1 MERAEVEQVL
11 KAVEA
16 RLAGDPEAGLG
27 GSGFW
32 KAVAAVKRDPALV
45 EEFAGRIAAADREA
59 FERWAL
65 LTVPLWLG
73 TAAALTGTLA
83 GLALAGLAYYTSDPW
98 NGLWLL
104 AGAGVLQVSTHG
116 LAHLAVGRLAGI
128 RFTHWFVGSVKQ
140 IQPGVKT
147 DYASYLAAAPKGRA
161 WMHASGA
168 VMTKIVPFALIPA
181 GWAAG
186 VPSWTT
192 ILLTVM
198 GAASII
204 TDIVWS
210 TKVSDWKK
218 FRREMNTAAT
228 AR

>member
-1 MERAEVEQVL
+1 MERGEVKEVL

-16 RLAGDPEAGLG
+16 RLADDPAAGLG

-45 EEFAGRIAAADREA
+45 QEFAGRIASVDREA

-65 LTVPLWLG
+65 LAVPVRVG
-73 TAAALTGTLA
+73 TAIAVIGAAV
-83 GLALAGLAYYTSDPW
+83 GLALAALAYYTSDPW
-98 NGLWLL
+98 NGLLLL
-104 AGAGVLQVSTHG
+104 AGMGVLLVSTHG

-128 RFTHWFVGSVKQ
+128 RFTHWFVGSVKH

-147 DYASYLAAAPKGRA
+147 DYATYLAADAKRRA

-168 VMTKIVPFALIPA
+168 IVSKIVPFALIPA
-181 GWAAG
+181 GLVAE
-186 VPSWTT
+186 VPAWTT
-192 ILLTVM
+192 IMLAITGVV
-198 GAASII
+198 SII
-204 TDIVWS
+204 TDVLWS

-218 FRREMNTAAT
+218 FRREMAIAG
-228 AR
+228 

>member
-16 RLAGDPEAGLG
+16 RLAGDPAAGLR

-32 KAVAAVKRDPALV
+32 KAVAAAKRDRALV

-65 LTVPLWLG
+65 LTVPFWLG
-73 TAAALTGTLA
+73 TAAAVIGTLA
-83 GLALAGLAYYTSDPW
+83 GLALVWLAYYTSDPW
-98 NGLWLL
+98 NALSLL
-104 AGAGVLQVSTHG
+104 AAAAVLQLSTHG
-116 LAHLAVGRLAGI
+116 PAHLAAGRLAGI
-128 RFTHWFVGSVKQ
+128 RFTHWFIGSLKQ

-147 DYASYLAAAPKGRA
+147 DYASYLAATPKGRA

-181 GWAAG
+181 GLAAG
-186 VPSWTT
+186 VPSWAV
-192 ILLTVM
+192 ILL
-198 GAASII
+198 AASGALSIF

-210 TKVSDWKK
+210 TRVSDWKK
-218 FRREMNTAAT
+218 FRREMKIAAT

>member
-16 RLAGDPEAGLG
+16 RLARDPEAGLR

-73 TAAALTGTLA
+73 TAAAVIGTLA
-83 GLALAGLAYYTSDPW
+83 GLALAGLAYYTSEPW

-104 AGAGVLQVSTHG
+104 AGAGVLQVATHG

-128 RFTHWFVGSVKQ
+128 RFTRWFIGSVKQ

-192 ILLTVM
+192 ALLTAM

-218 FRREMNTAAT
+218 FRREMKIAAT
-228 AR
+228 AP